1 MKLPQPLDAK
11 REPLP
16 PNESPVPLTL
26 EEHRELALEL
36 QSAHARMRSLSEMF
50 ASLYGPQN
58 QAAFT
63 FARVAETMD
72 RLCRDMQVQ
81 AAHDCPG
88 TDVDKLYR

>member
-1 MKLPQPLDAK
+1 
-11 REPLP
+11 
-16 PNESPVPLTL
+16 LTL

-36 QSAHARMRSLSEMF
+36 QSAYARMRALSEMF
-50 ASLYGPQN
+50 AGIYGPQN

-63 FARVAETMD
+63 FARVAEAME

-81 AAHDCPG
+81 AAVDCPG

>member
-1 MKLPQPLDAK
+1 METKH
-11 REPLP
+11 EPIP
-16 PNESPVPLTL
+16 PEERPAPLTL

-36 QSAHARMRSLSEMF
+36 QSANARMRSLAQMF
-50 ASLYGPQN
+50 ASVYGPQN

-63 FARVAETMD
+63 FGRVAETLD

-81 AAHDCPG
+81 AAKDCPG